1 MDDSLLVFIVLGLTL
16 AAFVWGRF
24 RFDLV
29 ALASLLASVVLGLV
43 PADQAFSGFG
53 HPAVITVVA
62 VLVLSRGFE
71 RAGVVDVIAAQVLK
85 VGDRLLYQLLALT
98 GLVTVLS
105 GFMNNVGALALLLPV
120 ALRMSREH
128 DTSPSI
134 LLMPLAFGS
143 LLGGL
148 TTLIGTPPNII
159 ISSYRASVAGERFS
173 MFDFFPVGGAV
184 AVAGVAFIV
193 LLGWRLVP
201 RRTGQAS
208 RDAMFDT
215 AHYLVEVRVD
225 ADAQALGWSLHKL
238 RRKLDDNVPVLALVR
253 GGHRYAGHSF
263 YGVLKEGDILLLEAG
278 PEELKALEDR
288 AGLRVGLTPEEAPD
302 PDAEQSDDEPTNT
315 EPTDTE
321 KTGSDDQVR
330 SSDNA
335 AATSTSAQPLNAD
348 GDTGSASLAQR
359 TRQLVDEDEQARERR
374 ITLDETREAARGT
387 EDGDERQD
395 DKAPEDLHLIEAVV
409 RNDAAI
415 SGRTAA
421 ELRLHHQYGLHLV
434 AVARDGGRLKQRLR
448 DIRFRPG
455 DVLLLQGDPE
465 GLGESLTVLGCLPLA
480 DRRLTLGQPRQLALS
495 VGIFAVA
502 ITAMLFDLLPAAVA
516 LSLAA
521 LVTLLVGVLPLREGY
536 RAIDGPVVVLLG
548 AMIPVGQSLESS
560 GGAGLIAD
568 AMLGL
573 GSQWPPILVLAGLF
587 MVSTLLSNVIN
598 NAAAALLM
606 APIAASLASG
616 FELSLDPFLMVVAIS
631 ASCAFLTPIGHQS
644 NTLVMGPAG
653 YHFSDYWRLGLPL
666 TLVVMV
672 VAIPLIMLVWPLQ

>member
-29 ALASLLASVVLGLV
+29 ALASLLGSVVLGLV

-184 AVAGVAFIV
+184 ALAGVAFIV

-302 PDAEQSDDEPTNT
+302 PDAQPTDAEQSDIEPTNT
-315 EPTDTE
+315 EQAD
-321 KTGSDDQVR
+321 SDDQVW

-335 AATSTSAQPLNAD
+335 AAASTSAQPLNAD
-348 GDTGSASLAQR
+348 GDAGSASLAQR
-359 TRQLVDEDEQARERR
+359 TRQLVDQDEQARARR
-374 ITLDETREAARGT
+374 VTLDETREAARGT

-395 DKAPEDLHLIEAVV
+395 DKVPEDLHLIEAVV

-502 ITAMLFDLLPAAVA
+502 IAAMLFDLLPAAVA